1 MRFRVQKLIRDGLP
15 QMMRDQGLKVFER
28 RLDEGEFI
36 HALKEKLIE
45 EAAEA
50 RDAAAPAELLAE
62 LADLMEVIYAL
73 AAATGLPME
82 EIEAQRQAK
91 RAVRGGF
98 DQRIFN
104 AAVEAADGL
113 AAAEYYL
120 ARPERYPRED

>member
-36 HALKEKLIE
+36 QALKEKLVE

-62 LADLMEVIYAL
+62 LADVMEVIYAL

-91 RAVRGGF
+91 RAARGGF

-120 ARPERYPRED
+120 ARPGRYPRED